1 MATKFWGPLGWMTLH
16 SISSIYPENPTYEER
31 VLLEKFVEL
40 FRESITCPHCKSHF
54 TSMLNTYRKKHPEW
68 STNRYQFFLFVC
80 RAHNTVNKRLDKP
93 IIPTIQDC
101 ITTLKEATKVN
112 SAGVYRNAYINY
124 LLQNWSKEFT
134 GDGAISLGFA
144 RQMKKINEE
153 YFTPRDKGFDS
164 IYFFENDS
172 VVEFIAEDPA
182 RYDAGKNL
190 PNAAFLPQVKVGF
203 RNGRLR
209 LNR

>member
-16 SISSIYPENPTYEER
+16 SISCIYPENPTDEER
-31 VLLEKFVEL
+31 VILEKFVEL
-40 FRESITCPHCKSHF
+40 YRETITCPHCKSHF
-54 TSMLNTYRKKHPEW
+54 TAMLNTYRRKNPEW
-68 STNRYQFFLFVC
+68 SSNRYHFFLFVC

-101 ITTLKEATKVN
+101 ITALKDATKIN
-112 SAGVYRNAYINY
+112 SGGVYRNSYINY

-134 GDGAISLGFA
+134 GDGAINLGFT
-144 RQMKKINEE
+144 RQLKRINDE
-153 YFTPRDKGFDS
+153 YFNPRDKGFDS
-164 IYFFENDS
+164 IYFFENGS

-182 RYDAGKNL
+182 RYNAGKNL
-190 PNAAFLPQVKVGF
+190 PNAAFLPQVQVGF

>member
-16 SISSIYPENPTYEER
+16 SISCIYPENPTLEER
-31 VLLEKFVEL
+31 VILEKFVEL
-40 FRESITCPHCKSHF
+40 FRDSITCPHCKGHF
-54 TSMLNTYRKKHPEW
+54 TSMLNTYRRKTPDW
-68 STNRYQFFLFVC
+68 SANRYQFFLFVC

-93 IIPTIQDC
+93 VIPTIQDC

-124 LLQNWSKEFT
+124 LIQNWSKEFT
-134 GDGAISLGFA
+134 GDGAIALGFA

-153 YFTPRDKGFDS
+153 YFNPRDKGFDS
-164 IYFFENDS
+164 IYFFENGS

-182 RYDAGKNL
+182 RYNAGNNL
-190 PNAAFLPQVKVGF
+190 PNAAYLPQVKVGF

-209 LNR
+209 INK